1 MLLLGFAL
9 LARRSERWL
18 QGCGDIEETQTG
30 LSVTIP
36 KAIDE
41 QERNDDYDR
50 EIVHGGLPA

>member
-1 MLLLGFAL
+1 LAL

-30 LSVTIP
+30 LLVTIP